1 MSILGHCKP
10 ERLFAWVE
18 SHAEEWDTTFC
29 SSNEILGRLGK
40 EKLTGIGVPS
50 VYGGDGKT
58 TVDAIIA
65 ISQLAYSSF
74 TAAFVLWAH
83 RAYIECLLQSPNET
97 LKKQQLPLLVAGKMA
112 GSAGLSNLMKHL
124 CGLEKME
131 NFAAFENG
139 CYQLTGKMPWI
150 TNIDENGFYAA
161 CAAEID
167 GNQSIVFSLCSG
179 DLGITVKKLDLLAL
193 RSSGT
198 KAIFMD
204 KVSLAPERILH
215 SNISEWLKTLRPA
228 FIALQCG
235 LFLGLS
241 LRALDE
247 AKRHYSARRS
257 SLQNDIQQTDNA
269 LHELQEDLLQ
279 GVKNRHF
286 VAFPKDLFKLRI
298 SLTDWL
304 WKAVLL
310 ELETRGGGA
319 YLVETSEG
327 FPRRLREAS
336 FVPIITPSV
345 SQLKKALVQS

>member
-1 MSILGHCKP
+1 MVILGHCKP
-10 ERLFAWVE
+10 ERPYAWVE
-18 SHAEEWDTTFC
+18 SHAEEWDTTFR
-29 SSNEILGRLGK
+29 SSNEILSLLGE
-40 EKLTGIGVPS
+40 EKLTGIGVPT

-112 GSAGLSNLMKHL
+112 GSTGLSNLMKHL

-139 CYQLTGKMPWI
+139 CYRLTGKMPWI

-167 GNQSIVFSLCSG
+167 CNRSIVFSLYNR
-179 DLGITVKKLDLLAL
+179 DAGITVKKLDLLAL

-204 KVSLAPERILH
+204 KVSLTPERILH

-241 LRALDE
+241 LRALGE
-247 AKRHYSARRS
+247 AKKHYNARRS
-257 SLQNDIQQTDNA
+257 SLQSDIQQTDNA

-279 GVKNRHF
+279 GVKNNHF
-286 VAFPKDLFKLRI
+286 VASPKDLFKLRI
-298 SLTDWL
+298 NLTDWL

-310 ELETRGGGA
+310 ELETRGGSA
-319 YLVETSEG
+319 YLVDTSEG

-345 SQLKKALVQS
+345 TQLKKTLIQS

>member
-1 MSILGHCKP
+1 MLTLGHCKP
-10 ERLFAWVE
+10 ERLYAWVE
-18 SHAEEWDTTFC
+18 AHAEEWDTTFR
-29 SSNEILGRLGK
+29 SSNEILARLGE
-40 EKLTGIGVPS
+40 EKLTGIGVP
-50 VYGGDGKT
+50 VAFGGDGKT
-58 TVDAIIA
+58 TVDAIVA

-83 RAYIECLLQSPNET
+83 RAYIECLLQSPNEA
-97 LKKQQLPLLVAGKMA
+97 LKSQQLPLLAAGKMA

-124 CGLEKME
+124 SGLEKME

-139 CYQLTGKMPWI
+139 CYKLTGKMPWI
-150 TNIDENGFYAA
+150 TNIDENGYYAA
-161 CAAEID
+161 CAAEVGD
-167 GNQSIVFSLCSG
+167 NRSIVFSLFNSDC
-179 DLGITVKKLDLLAL
+179 GITIKKLDLLAL

-198 KAIFMD
+198 RAIFMD
-204 KVSLAPERILH
+204 KVSLTPERILH
-215 SNISEWLKTLRPA
+215 DNIAEWLKTLRPA

-247 AKRHYSARRS
+247 AKKHFSARRS
-257 SLQNDIQQTDNA
+257 CLQGEIAKTADSLQ
-269 LHELQEDLLQ
+269 ELQETLLQ
-279 GVKNRHF
+279 GVKNGHF
-286 VAFPKDLFKLRI
+286 VSSPKDLFKLRI
-298 SLTDWL
+298 SLTEWL
-304 WKAVLL
+304 WKAIVL

-345 SQLKKALVQS
+345 TQLKKTLMQS